1 MICDCPQL
9 ALDRRNPVADR
20 GFTLIEL
27 MIVVV
32 IVAILATIA
41 YPSYVNSVIRSNRAD
56 AQQTLLQ
63 VAQQAERYYVA
74 NNTYASFPL
83 PTNLTKSPQTGN
95 TVYALSVVSSSTSA
109 FLIKAMPL
117 TTSINAN
124 DGFLQIDAQVNKT
137 WDRDNNG
144 SILANSNEQNWG
156 R

>member
-9 ALDRRNPVADR
+9 ALDQRNPAADR

-63 VAQQAERYYVA
+63 AAQQAERFFVA
-74 NNTYASFPL
+74 NNTYVAFPL
-83 PTNLTKSPQTGN
+83 PTNLMQSPQTGTKVYN
-95 TVYALSVVSSSTSA
+95 ITVPTSTATSFTIMA
-109 FLIKAMPL
+109 TPL
-117 TTSINAN
+117 TTSVNKS
-124 DGFLQIDAQVNKT
+124 DGFLQIDAQGNKY

-144 SILANSNEQNWG
+144 SILPNSNEQNWG